1 MVPDS
6 TDPRWR
12 RATVATFVLL
22 AAAVVPSPLRR
33 HESWAWFGPDKFLH
47 LVGHAGYAAVLA
59 DAFGG
64 GRCSDEQAAVLAVL
78 VSTGHSLAS
87 GRLQRWVPGRA
98 FELADVLAG
107 LVGAVLA
114 VGGWYAA
121 HQGSSFSP
129 RR

>member
-1 MVPDS
+1 MAPDS

-12 RATVATFVLL
+12 RAAVVTLVLL
-22 AAAVVPSPLRR
+22 VAAVVPSPLRR
-33 HESWAWFGPDKFLH
+33 HESWRWFGPDKLLH

-59 DAFGG
+59 DAFGA
-64 GRCSDEQAAVLAVL
+64 GRCSDEQAAVLAVT

-107 LVGAVLA
+107 LVGSGLA
-114 VGGWYAA
+114 AGGWYAV
-121 HQGSSFSP
+121 HQGSAFSP